1 METPADA
8 SRIIVL
14 QAIKRLTDEHGSATY
29 QQIIDEAGISPHI
42 VKERC
47 DQLVNVTHEVER
59 ITRGVYR
66 AIKAFAP
73 PRPISKTVLADGEV
87 VLEIGDDVVHLT
99 PQEERLLRGMFGSA
113 PVEIH
118 QHPPQAKTSTATV
131 TPKSPLMALE
141 DVAAL
146 YGVSIKVARDRIVRS
161 EGFPK
166 PATGSTM
173 MRKRIWARAEIEQ
186 HLLDARLP
194 RAFHTV
200 P

>member
-1 METPADA
+1 MSETPADA
-8 SRIIVL
+8 SRVIVL
-14 QAIKRLTDEHGSATY
+14 ACIKQLTDEHGSATY
-29 QQIIDEAGISPHI
+29 QQIIDAAGISPHI

-66 AIKAFAP
+66 AIKSFAP

-118 QHPPQAKTSTATV
+118 QPPPQVQAAQPIEQSPVMQITEIACLYRVPVRFARKHIVTAQ
-131 TPKSPLMALE
+131 
-141 DVAAL
+141 
-146 YGVSIKVARDRIVRS
+146 
-161 EGFPK
+161 GFPS
-166 PATGSTM
+166 PIPGSSQ
-173 MRKRIWARAEIEQ
+173 RKKLW
-186 HLLDARLP
+186 P
-194 RAFHTV
+194 RHAVERHAQSAHV
-200 P
+200 H

>member
-73 PRPISKTVLADGEV
+73 PRVMSKSHLPDGEV
-87 VLEIGDDVVHLT
+87 VLDIGDIVIHLT
-99 PQEERLLRGMFGSA
+99 PQEEKILRAMFGSA

-118 QHPPQAKTSTATV
+118 QQPPQAQAAQPVEQSPVMQITEIACLYRVPVRFARKHIVTAQ
-131 TPKSPLMALE
+131 
-141 DVAAL
+141 
-146 YGVSIKVARDRIVRS
+146 
-161 EGFPK
+161 GFPS
-166 PATGSTM
+166 PIPGSSQ
-173 MRKRIWARAEIEQ
+173 RKKLW
-186 HLLDARLP
+186 P
-194 RAFHTV
+194 RHAVEHHAKSAHV
-200 P
+200 L

>member
-1 METPADA
+1 MSETPADA
-8 SRIIVL
+8 SRAIVL

-29 QQIIDEAGISPHI
+29 QQIIDAAGISQHI

-99 PQEERLLRGMFGSA
+99 PQEDKMLRGLFGST

-118 QHPPQAKTSTATV
+118 QPQQQMQAGTV
-131 TPKSPLMALE
+131 NLIPKSPLMALE

-173 MRKRIWARAEIEQ
+173 MRKRIWARAEIER
-186 HLLDARLP
+186 HLLAYCLP
-194 RAFHTV
+194 
-200 P
+200 

>member
-1 METPADA
+1 MSETPADA
-8 SRIIVL
+8 SRAIVL
-14 QAIKRLTDEHGSATY
+14 ACIKQLTDEHGSATY
-29 QQIIDEAGISPHI
+29 QQIIDAAGISPHI

-118 QHPPQAKTSTATV
+118 QPPPQVQAAQPVEQSPVMQITEIACMYRVPVRFARQNIVTAQ
-131 TPKSPLMALE
+131 
-141 DVAAL
+141 
-146 YGVSIKVARDRIVRS
+146 
-161 EGFPK
+161 GFP
-166 PATGSTM
+166 PPIPGSSQ
-173 MRKRIWARAEIEQ
+173 RKKLW
-186 HLLDARLP
+186 P
-194 RAFHTV
+194 RHAVEHHAKSAHV
-200 P
+200 L

>member
-1 METPADA
+1 MSETPADA
-8 SRIIVL
+8 SRAIVL
-14 QAIKRLTDEHGSATY
+14 ACIKQLTDEHGSATY
-29 QQIIDEAGISPHI
+29 QQIIDAAGISPHI

-59 ITRGVYR
+59 ISRGVYR
-66 AIKAFAP
+66 AIKAFRQ

-118 QHPPQAKTSTATV
+118 QPQQQMQVGTV
-131 TPKSPLMALE
+131 NMDQKSPLMQLNDIATM
-141 DVAAL
+141 
-146 YGVSIKVARDRIVRS
+146 YGVSNKVARDRIVRS

-166 PATGSTM
+166 PATGSTR
-173 MRKRIWARAEIEQ
+173 RKRMWARAEIER
-186 HLLDARLP
+186 HLSASNLP
-194 RAFHTV
+194 
-200 P
+200 

>member
-1 METPADA
+1 MSETPADA
-8 SRIIVL
+8 SRSIVL
-14 QAIKRLTDEHGSATY
+14 ACIKQLTDEHGSATY
-29 QQIIDEAGISPHI
+29 QQIIDAAGISPHI

-59 ITRGVYR
+59 ISRGVYR

-118 QHPPQAKTSTATV
+118 QPPPQVQAAQPVEQSPVMQITEIACLYRVPVRFARQNIVTAQ
-131 TPKSPLMALE
+131 
-141 DVAAL
+141 
-146 YGVSIKVARDRIVRS
+146 
-161 EGFPK
+161 GFP
-166 PATGSTM
+166 PPIPGSSQ
-173 MRKRIWARAEIEQ
+173 RKKLW
-186 HLLDARLP
+186 P
-194 RAFHTV
+194 RHAVERHAQSAHV
-200 P
+200 H

>member
-1 METPADA
+1 MSETPADA
-8 SRIIVL
+8 SRAIVL
-14 QAIKRLTDEHGSATY
+14 ACIKQLTDEHGSATY
-29 QQIIDEAGISPHI
+29 QQIIDAAGISPHI

-66 AIKAFAP
+66 AIKSFAP

-118 QHPPQAKTSTATV
+118 QPPPQVQAAQPIEQSPVMQITEIACLYRVPVRFARKHIVTAQ
-131 TPKSPLMALE
+131 
-141 DVAAL
+141 
-146 YGVSIKVARDRIVRS
+146 
-161 EGFPK
+161 GFPS
-166 PATGSTM
+166 PIPGSSQ
-173 MRKRIWARAEIEQ
+173 RKKLW
-186 HLLDARLP
+186 P
-194 RAFHTV
+194 RHAVERHAQSAHV
-200 P
+200 H

>member
-1 METPADA
+1 MSETPADA
-8 SRIIVL
+8 SRSIVL
-14 QAIKRLTDEHGSATY
+14 ACIKQLTDEHGSATY
-29 QQIIDEAGISPHI
+29 QQIIDAAGISPHI

-59 ITRGVYR
+59 ISRGVYR

-118 QHPPQAKTSTATV
+118 QPPPQAQAVQPVEQSPVMQITEIACLYRVPVRFARQNIVTAQ
-131 TPKSPLMALE
+131 
-141 DVAAL
+141 
-146 YGVSIKVARDRIVRS
+146 
-161 EGFPK
+161 GFP
-166 PATGSTM
+166 PPIPGSSQ
-173 MRKRIWARAEIEQ
+173 RKKLW
-186 HLLDARLP
+186 P
-194 RAFHTV
+194 RHAVERHAQSAHV
-200 P
+200 H